1 MAPWTGLTRWPPC
14 QRLAPPFATEAHA
27 VGTVERGDAS
37 ETGWPTGLRA
47 PEPAAE
53 TDSESEEDLVVVT
66 DPEDGC

>member
-1 MAPWTGLTRWPPC
+1 MAPWTGPTGWLPC
-14 QRLAPPFATEAHA
+14 HRLAPPFTPEARA

-37 ETGWPTGLRA
+37 ETGRPTGLRSG
-47 PEPAAE
+47 PAAE